1 MHEKTKTKEKLR
13 KKREAD
19 FCKKVDF
26 VKSIFLVFI
35 LKKCNLVLIKTQ
47 GGRVLNKTLV

>member
-1 MHEKTKTKEKLR
+1 MHEKTKTKEIE

-35 LKKCNLVLIKTQ
+35 SKKCNLVLINTQ